1 MGRQYS
7 NKEVRSCGS
16 TGQLPSPSYLAR
28 QATAALIQGSYCI
41 LPLASS
47 FPYRRSSMVGFPARR
62 PATHVAESKHL
73 TNVMMELSSPK
84 SAAGRYASR
93 RPVSASFDALRKL
106 DLHVS
111 VGVCCTSSATQTK
124 HAAMTLERGADC
136 GGWPAKEGRTHSA
149 AGQVPTGDQAL
160 CFTRVSCLIKKL
172 AQAHISGGGIGG
184 EAE

>member
-1 MGRQYS
+1 MRF
-7 NKEVRSCGS
+7 NW
-16 TGQLPSPSYLAR
+16 PAALALLS
-28 QATAALIQGSYCI
+28 ATAALIQGSYCI

-124 HAAMTLERGADC
+124 HAAMTLERGQTAV
-136 GGWPAKEGRTHSA
+136 GGQRRKGAHTRQ
-149 AGQVPTGDQAL
+149 QVRCRLAIRR
-160 CFTRVSCLIKKL
+160 CVSR
-172 AQAHISGGGIGG
+172 AYHV
-184 EAE
+184 